1 MSRDERALDAGM
13 RGGHTREAIPPALAT
28 GELEILGLMPNSSNY
43 TFLARAGLARAGLAH
58 AAGDDTSATD
68 DVLGIYKPRRGETP
82 LWDFT
87 DGTLCQREV
96 AAYLVADELG
106 WPNIPPTVL
115 REGPEGLGSVQLFV
129 EFDPENHYFTL
140 EQTYPDEFR
149 KVALFDHAVN
159 NADRKAGH
167 CLLGTDGLIWVI
179 DHGVCFNEEPK
190 LRTVIWEFLGEPI
203 PAGLLE
209 DLRRFASSLEA
220 GGELSTRLTE
230 LLSAREI
237 AAMMERVKGLIAAG
251 SFPEPGPGRPYP
263 WPPI

>member
-1 MSRDERALDAGM
+1 MMRAGRTAGPV
-13 RGGHTREAIPPALAT
+13 PPALLT
-28 GELEILGLMPNSSNY
+28 GDLEILGLMPNSSNY
-43 TFLARAGLARAGLAH
+43 TFLARAAGG
-58 AAGDDTSATD
+58 GDPATPD
-68 DVLGIYKPRRGETP
+68 LLGIYKPRRGEMP

-87 DGTLCQREV
+87 DGTLCRREV

-140 EQTYPDEFR
+140 EETHPDEFR
-149 KVALFDHAVN
+149 KVALFDHVVN

-203 PAGLLE
+203 PAGLLK
-209 DLRRFASSLEA
+209 DLRKLAISLEPDGDLRA
-220 GGELSTRLTE
+220 RLSE
-230 LLSAREI
+230 LLSGREI
-237 AAMMERVKGLIAAG
+237 AALEERVRGLIAGGA
-251 SFPEPGPGRPYP
+251 FPEPGPGRPYP